1 MKTKLFLG
9 LVALFITTQAH
20 ALSLSDVLFNGNP
33 ADGMTGVIMGND
45 TGIASG
51 LNDIFGG
58 NEFSLIAKDDPPGG
72 SAATGSLGG
81 LNFSVVS
88 SGKGTKTPS
97 GVTGTWDLTWSGPGL
112 PMTVDFVVVLKASDR
127 YVAFFFDD
135 VLLGVTGSSTDNP
148 WTITFKN
155 NGGQYPELSH
165 LSLYGRDPLPGSPDP
180 RDPVPEPAT
189 MLLFGT
195 GLIGLAG
202 IARRKN

>member
-33 ADGMTGVIMGND
+33 ADDMSGVIMGND
-45 TGIASG
+45 TAGG

-112 PMTVDFVVVLKASDR
+112 PTTIDFVVVLKASDR
-127 YVAFFFDD
+127 YVAFFFDNE
-135 VLLGVTGSSTDNP
+135 LLDVTGSSIDNP
-148 WTITFKN
+148 WTITFTN

-165 LSLYGRDPLPGSPDP
+165 LSLYGRDPLPGSP
-180 RDPVPEPAT
+180 DPVPEPAT